1 MKSEIKPGEKMY
13 LLGFQKIDYKLAN
26 YASCIMKGIKLGDK
40 TKLALKATFT
50 VYTFTL
56 KREGVKTNLGGKSGK

>member
-1 MKSEIKPGEKMY
+1 MKSEIKPGEKMH

-26 YASCIMKGIKLGDK
+26 YVSCIMKGIKLGDK

-56 KREGVKTNLGGKSGK
+56 K